1 MFLIK
6 LVLPLEAQLNH
17 LSFNFASLL
26 GSIFI
31 YTIIVVCILRKSQQ
45 KDGKMITINSTKKTA
60 CITTFSLFND
70 ANFSDIPPKNRF
82 SGRIVKQLNH
92 LTVLI
97 ISITFLN
104 F

>member
-1 MFLIK
+1 
-6 LVLPLEAQLNH
+6 
-17 LSFNFASLL
+17 
-26 GSIFI
+26 
-31 YTIIVVCILRKSQQ
+31 
-45 KDGKMITINSTKKTA
+45 MITINSTKKTA